1 MNPRTLAIAAAML
14 ALVVIIALSGSGL
27 NPWVAAKRANARA
40 DVATQQAAV
49 ETKTTEVLDRVVR
62 SEVIIRNQAQGAV
75 EHVEAAIGTETP
87 LPPAVGAAVR
97 SGVDGMRN
105 GSGSGANHD
114 PGKPASAL

>member
-27 NPWVAAKRANARA
+27 NPWVSAKRANARA
-40 DVATQQAAV
+40 AVATQQAQVA
-49 ETKTTEVLDRVVR
+49 TTTTQVLDRVVR

-75 EHVEAAIGTETP
+75 EHVEQAQGAEQP
-87 LPPAVGAAVR
+87 LPAAVGLAVR
-97 SGVDGMRN
+97 AGVDGLRN
-105 GSGSGANHD
+105 PAGSGSDHD